1 MGVKFYSTS
10 FVFLKDTF
18 ASKFLCFCDFGKG
31 HYLGND
37 ASVMGCVPNIPR

>member
-18 ASKFLCFCDFGKG
+18 AGKFLCFCELGRRHF
-31 HYLGND
+31 LGND
-37 ASVMGCVPNIPR
+37 VSVMGCVLTIPR